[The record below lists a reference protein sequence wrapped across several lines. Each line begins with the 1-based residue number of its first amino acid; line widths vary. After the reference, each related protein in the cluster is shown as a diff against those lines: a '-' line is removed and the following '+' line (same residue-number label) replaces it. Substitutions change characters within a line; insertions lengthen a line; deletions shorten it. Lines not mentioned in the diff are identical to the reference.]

1 MAETIERLYT
11 IPLRKEWLKEPR
23 AQRTKRS
30 VRTVRLFIKRHT
42 KADEIKIS
50 KGVNELIF
58 SHGFKKPPAKIK
70 VEVHGDKSRV
80 DVKLPGE
87 VIIKKK
93 EEKKSGI
100 EGIKDRLAGKTGE
113 DKKEILK
120 DAIQEKIK
128 EETTNEKVKEALEK
142 VQKQEAEES
151 KKEDKSKEEKK

>member
-30 VRTVRLFIKRHT
+30 VRTVRVFIKKHT
-42 KADEIKIS
+42 KADVIKIS

-80 DVKLPGE
+80 DVKIPGE

-100 EGIKDRLAGKTGE
+100 EGLKDRFAGKTGE

-120 DAIQEKIK
+120 NAIQDKIK
-128 EETTNEKVKEALEK
+128 EETTNEKVKQAL
-142 VQKQEAEES
+142 
-151 KKEDKSKEEKK
+151 